1 MFIVLHEIGLLK
13 YDKQPSFPYHNREF
27 YTMTHPST
35 FSIVARDPVNGDLG
49 VIVQSK
55 FPAVGSVV
63 PWAKANIG
71 AIATQAWANVGYGP
85 NGLTLLQNGNSA
97 SETLDSLLSADEG
110 REHRQIGIVDAKGQA
125 VAHTGTECMDWAGHI
140 VGDGFTCQGN
150 ILAGEDVIVDMA
162 DAFENTEGD
171 LIDKLFAGL
180 IAGQAAG
187 GDRRGMQ
194 SAAILVVREGGG
206 YEGGNDRYVDVRV
219 DEHPN
224 PIDEL
229 VRIFNIYDMTLLN
242 REDPSTLIKIEGDL
256 LVIIQDALVTLGL
269 LEQVYSNEFDHKT
282 QSALTEWI
290 NTNNFENKSRDD
302 GTIWPSVVEYL
313 LEDAELLT
321 EWLKIKQ
328 DT

>member
-1 MFIVLHEIGLLK
+1 
-13 YDKQPSFPYHNREF
+13 
-27 YTMTHPST
+27 MTHPST
-35 FSIVARDPVNGDLG
+35 FSIVARDPINGDLG

-63 PWAKANIG
+63 SWAKTNIG

-110 REHRQIGIVDAKGQA
+110 KEHRQIGIVDAKGQA
-125 VAHTGTECMDWAGHI
+125 VAHTGTECMEWAGHI

-150 ILAGEDVIVDMA
+150 ILAGEDVVVDMA
-162 DAFENTEGD
+162 DAFENTQGD

-256 LVIIQDALVTLGL
+256 LAIIQDALVTLGL
-269 LEQVYSNEFDHKT
+269 LEQAHSNEFDDKT

-290 NTNNFENKSRDD
+290 NINNFENKSRDD

-321 EWLKIKQ
+321 EWIKLKQ

>member
-1 MFIVLHEIGLLK
+1 
-13 YDKQPSFPYHNREF
+13 
-27 YTMTHPST
+27 MTHPST
-35 FSIVARDPVNGDLG
+35 FSIVARDPVNCDLG

-85 NGLTLLQNGNSA
+85 NGLALLQDGNSA
-97 SETLDSLLSADEG
+97 SETLDILLSADEG
-110 REHRQIGIVDAKGQA
+110 KEHRQIGIVDAKGQA
-125 VAHTGTECMDWAGHI
+125 VAYTGTECMEWAGHI

-150 ILAGEDVIVDMA
+150 ILAGEEVVADMA

-229 VRIFNIYDMTLLN
+229 VRIFNIYDMTLLS

-256 LVIIQDALVTLGL
+256 LAIIQDALVALGL
-269 LEQVYSNEFDHKT
+269 LDHTHSNEFDDKT
-282 QSALTEWI
+282 QSALTGWI

-313 LEDAELLT
+313 LEDADLMA
-321 EWLKIKQ
+321 EWLKRKQ

>member
-1 MFIVLHEIGLLK
+1 
-13 YDKQPSFPYHNREF
+13 
-27 YTMTHPST
+27 MTHPST

-97 SETLDSLLSADEG
+97 SETLDTLLSADEG
-110 REHRQIGIVDAKGQA
+110 KEHRQIGIVDAKGQV
-125 VAHTGTECMDWAGHI
+125 VAHTGTECMEWAGHI
-140 VGDGFTCQGN
+140 VGDWFTCQGN
-150 ILAGEDVIVDMA
+150 ILVGEDVVVDMA

-229 VRIFNIYDMTLLN
+229 VRIFNIYDMTLLS

-256 LVIIQDALVTLGL
+256 LAIIQDALVTLGL
-269 LEQVYSNEFDHKT
+269 LEQVHSNEFDDKT

-321 EWLKIKQ
+321 EWLKLKQ

>member
-1 MFIVLHEIGLLK
+1 MLRK
-13 YDKQPSFPYHNREF
+13 SR
-27 YTMTHPST
+27 PST
-35 FSIVARDPVNGDLG
+35 FSLVARDPVNGDLG

-85 NGLTLLQNGNSA
+85 NGLGLLESGKSA
-97 SETLDSLLSADEG
+97 SETLKILLSGDEG

-125 VAHTGTECMDWAGHI
+125 AAHTGSECMEWAGHI
-140 VGDGFTCQGN
+140 IGDGFTCHGN
-150 ILAGEDVIVDMA
+150 ILAGQSVVADMA
-162 DAFENTEGD
+162 EAYENTDGD

-194 SAAILVVREGGG
+194 SAAILVVREKGG

-224 PIDEL
+224 PIEEL
-229 VRIFNIYDMTLLN
+229 VRIFNIYDMTLLS
-242 REDPSTLIKIEGDL
+242 REDPNLLVKIEDDL
-256 LVIIQDALVTLGL
+256 LVIIQEALVTLGY
-269 LEQVYSNEFDHKT
+269 LEEDYENTFDEKT
-282 QSALTEWI
+282 KSALSEWI
-290 NTNNFENKSRDD
+290 NTNNFENKARDD

-313 LEDAELLT
+313 LEDAEMAADWRRG
-321 EWLKIKQ
+321 EHES
-328 DT
+328 